1 MNFIEYV
8 EGLKKVA
15 SQNEILNQ
23 AYQYSATREMFNP
36 DEAFIKD
43 TILELNLPIDSGLQ
57 EFLSYLHFLFEQ
69 FNSLSFISDHVIQ
82 IITFNLDTSYYFEQ
96 SNNMNH
102 LFKRLSFEKNFRLA
116 KSEAITQTQLE
127 LGTDKLELSR
137 RKLEGKFKKDYF
149 TGKKIILV
157 AQQIALYVKVLS
169 NNQERMSSKFVS
181 SYRKELNKFQLDLY
195 VEILLDLI
203 EAFLIPEETF
213 SNDIIKLLEERREN
227 YSRFDFHSSMA
238 NIKKLLKERKERDK
252 ISESDEIT
260 EIWLKKIKK
269 IAPQPERY
277 SSFSMISKKYNE

>member
-23 AYQYSATREMFNP
+23 AYQYFATREMFNS

-43 TILELNLPIDSGLQ
+43 TILELNLPIDSGLH

-69 FNSLSFISDHVIQ
+69 FNSLCFISDHVIQ
-82 IITFNLDTSYYFEQ
+82 IITFNLDTPYYFEQ
-96 SNNMNH
+96 SNNVNH

-116 KSEAITQTQLE
+116 KPEVMTKLK
-127 LGTDKLELSR
+127 LGTKKLELSR

-149 TGKKIILV
+149 TGKKIILI
-157 AQQIALYVKVLS
+157 AQQMALYVKVLS
-169 NNQERMSSKFVS
+169 NNQERMASKFIS
-181 SYRKELNKFQLDLY
+181 SYSKELNKFQLDLY

-203 EAFLIPEETF
+203 EAFLIPQEAF
-213 SNDIIKLLEERREN
+213 SNDIIKILEERREN
-227 YSRFDFHSSMA
+227 HSRFDFHSSMA

-277 SSFSMISKKYNE
+277 SSFSKILKNYNE